1 MKRESGVVVGKV
13 LLAAALGLSL
23 GPIHAII
30 FSPAF
35 AADPGA
41 QAKAHAAM
49 AALPLNFEENPGQAG
64 STDVQSLVRG
74 AAYST
79 ARGQQGAVLSLPAG
93 QDPVRKGQSGDLV
106 QIRILLEGAQASRA
120 PHAEQ

>member
-1 MKRESGVVVGKV
+1 MKRESGIVVRKG

-23 GPIHAII
+23 GPIHAIT

-49 AALPLNFEENPGQAG
+49 AVLP
-64 STDVQSLVRG
+64 
-74 AAYST
+74 
-79 ARGQQGAVLSLPAG
+79 
-93 QDPVRKGQSGDLV
+93 
-106 QIRILLEGAQASRA
+106 
-120 PHAEQ
+120 